1 MTEQLDQSNP
11 LTDDNDKLQRKY
23 FKNTL
28 FQNSC
33 CGAVGQGSDGR
44 GLGCYGGE
52 GSIPGLA
59 KWVKESGIATAAAWI
74 QLPYAVGAAVKI
86 NKYFF

>member
-1 MTEQLDQSNP
+1 M
-11 LTDDNDKLQRKY
+11 
-23 FKNTL
+23 
-28 FQNSC
+28 
-33 CGAVGQGSDGR
+33 GQGSDGR
-44 GLGCYGGE
+44 GLGRYGGE

-59 KWVKESGIATAAAWI
+59 QWVKESGIATAAAWI